1 MYLFFGDILVT
12 MFWASALYLI
22 FEGPVYSIEKT
33 FLRKQFIQEEA
44 EMVSIKPEEDEED
57 QLLTK
62 TEGLETPDEAPETV
76 DIVEKANSETIEV
89 KVDVAIEYPG
99 SSVAAAP
106 VEPVDNVQNGEDK
119 LLTPKKGEDVIE
131 NASPV

>member
-44 EMVSIKPEEDEED
+44 EMVSIKPVEDEED
-57 QLLTK
+57 QLLSTK
-62 TEGLETPDEAPETV
+62 TEGLETPDEAPLTV

-89 KVDVAIEYPG
+89 KVDVAIEQPK
-99 SSVAAAP
+99 SSDAP
-106 VEPVDNVQNGEDK
+106 EPVDNVQNGEDK
-119 LLTPKKGEDVIE
+119 SPKKGEDDIQ

>member
-62 TEGLETPDEAPETV
+62 TEGLDTPDEASGV

-89 KVDVAIEYPG
+89 KVDVAIEQPG
-99 SSVAAAP
+99 SSVVAEP

-119 LLTPKKGEDVIE
+119 PLTPKKGEDVIQT
-131 NASPV
+131 ASPV